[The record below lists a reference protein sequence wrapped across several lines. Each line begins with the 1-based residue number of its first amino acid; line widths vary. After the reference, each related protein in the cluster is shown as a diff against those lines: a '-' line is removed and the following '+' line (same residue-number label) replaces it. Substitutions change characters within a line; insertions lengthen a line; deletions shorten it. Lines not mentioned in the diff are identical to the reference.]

1 MYNDFT
7 SKQPDIRIGGVM
19 GIIGSVFTEGVWHDL
34 DDQGTWDGT
43 NNIEKVRLQLVDS
56 PVNSGILYQVE
67 YWDTNARKWMWTAPR
82 ADGVEVGIDGHEI
95 YGLHIM
101 LTNFAGV
108 TVWIALKTSN
118 GWGAA
123 HSSQA
128 ESFNPIFGLS
138 LLIAQP

>member
-1 MYNDFT
+1 
-7 SKQPDIRIGGVM
+7 M
-19 GIIGSVFTEGVWHDL
+19 GIIGSVFTAGEWQDL

-43 NNIEKVRLQLVDS
+43 NNIEKVKFQLEDS
-56 PVNSGILYQVE
+56 PVNSRILYQVK
-67 YWDTNARKWMWTAPR
+67 YWDANAGQWAWTASR
-82 ADGVEVGIDGHEI
+82 ADGEEVGIDGNEI

-101 LTNFAGV
+101 LTDFAGV

-128 ESFNPIFGLS
+128 DSFNPNFGIS